1 MFWRPL
7 RPRVILL
14 GESHVFTVSEELLR
28 TLRPMPEF
36 PAGMPRGFVRLV
48 YALGYGENS
57 LLDEPITF
65 RKNSGTPQY
74 WRIFQ
79 SCATVLGVLPDFGA
93 LQISRT
99 PDPRSRVRAKVD
111 LLSVLRKRG
120 IWLVDASVATLYR
133 PGQSALTSREKG
145 AVLQTSWDAYTR
157 AVVEAAEPE
166 AVLCIGIG
174 VVRALRTRLD
184 TIGIACAAVPQPQAH
199 LSAEKHRE
207 ISAIYA
213 AVCADPTE
221 IRRVPAVV

>member
-1 MFWRPL
+1 MSQLNSDLKEARSRIVDILGDTEPLEVLQRVEEHRLFWRPL

-14 GESHVFTVSEELLR
+14 AESHVFTESEELLR

-57 LLDEPITF
+57 LLDKPITS

-74 WRIFQ
+74 WR
-79 SCATVLGVLPDFGA
+79 AA
-93 LQISRT
+93 
-99 PDPRSRVRAKVD
+99 
-111 LLSVLRKRG
+111 
-120 IWLVDASVATLYR
+120 LYR
-133 PGQSALTSREKG
+133 PGRSALTSREKG

-157 AVVEAAEPE
+157 DVVEEAEPE

-174 VVRALRTRLD
+174 VVKALRTRLD
-184 TIGIACAAVPQPQAH
+184 TIGIAWAGVPQPQAH

-221 IRRVPAVV
+221 IQHVPAVV